1 MSLKKRFIL
10 GVLLSALTAVY
21 VHYAEYLPFTG
32 KWMAAYRLD
41 QYAGERYPGF
51 RHGKVYFNP
60 CGAPYETTFTGTSGE
75 EVNLGC
81 SYTGRISDPIREKR
95 WQQDSRAG
103 YCLDEVRLLNTSGWI
118 NCRWRYDAP
127 EKNEFVLRVQM
138 MESEEIPFPESET
151 ALREKMKK
159 ALAGCW
165 DALPETAR
173 ADMAA
178 ATVIYSHSAA
188 NRENQQKYDD
198 VFYTVRIPV
207 TDGNLSAEQVM
218 TADLTERK
226 T

>member
-1 MSLKKRFIL
+1 
-10 GVLLSALTAVY
+10 
-21 VHYAEYLPFTG
+21 
-32 KWMAAYRLD
+32 
-41 QYAGERYPGF
+41 
-51 RHGKVYFNP
+51 
-60 CGAPYETTFTGTSGE
+60 
-75 EVNLGC
+75 
-81 SYTGRISDPIREKR
+81 
-95 WQQDSRAG
+95 
-103 YCLDEVRLLNTSGWI
+103 
-118 NCRWRYDAP
+118 
-127 EKNEFVLRVQM
+127 M

-178 ATVIYSHSAA
+178 ATVTYSHFAA